1 MLIYFATALHFLSD
15 VLALTDTFLFPI
27 HKLLRAKR
35 ARITY
40 PQSIPWT
47 QGTTCHV
54 ATKLSYFTNQFVSY
68 LQPINTCS

>member
-1 MLIYFATALHFLSD
+1 MLIYFATALHFLCD

-40 PQSIPWT
+40 PQSIP
-47 QGTTCHV
+47 
-54 ATKLSYFTNQFVSY
+54 
-68 LQPINTCS
+68 